1 MKSFLVTLKEKS
13 QRPLS
18 EALCHAH
25 VEHLKQL
32 KQQGIPSQEI
42 TRLKQK
48 QILEWESK
56 EKTNYQVAKIY
67 RTHRDHIKKTG
78 NMINLIQIIEKIDSN
93 TISTVLQKH
102 FPEQSLFAILRPY
115 NIWEIILRL
124 GLIII
129 LSSIIALPIFNWLKK
144 RRKIG

>member
-1 MKSFLVTLKEKS
+1 MLY
-13 QRPLS
+13 
-18 EALCHAH
+18 
-25 VEHLKQL
+25 KQL